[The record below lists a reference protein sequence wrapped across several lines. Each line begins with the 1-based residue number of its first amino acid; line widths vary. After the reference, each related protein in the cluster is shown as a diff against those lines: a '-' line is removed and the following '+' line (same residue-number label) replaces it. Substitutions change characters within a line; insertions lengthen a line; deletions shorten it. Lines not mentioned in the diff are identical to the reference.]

1 MICSQSRFHFGTK
14 LIVVFILPTLTKI
27 QTFATALPN
36 STSLINFSFNTR
48 DDLFDSAKVRMY
60 NSPKVIF
67 RLLLQLAMF
76 DSEKV
81 LVKQA
86 VYHRIILS
94 KSYCISLRQNASPS
108 ALFKDNLALAIL
120 FFFSFT
126 RGGFV

>member
-1 MICSQSRFHFGTK
+1 MICSQSRFHFRTK

-36 STSLINFSFNTR
+36 STSLINFSFK
-48 DDLFDSAKVRMY
+48 LVMIYLILLKY
-60 NSPKVIF
+60 GCIIHQKVIF

-94 KSYCISLRQNASPS
+94 KIILYISTPKC
-108 ALFKDNLALAIL
+108 FTIG
-120 FFFSFT
+120 SFQ
-126 RGGFV
+126 R